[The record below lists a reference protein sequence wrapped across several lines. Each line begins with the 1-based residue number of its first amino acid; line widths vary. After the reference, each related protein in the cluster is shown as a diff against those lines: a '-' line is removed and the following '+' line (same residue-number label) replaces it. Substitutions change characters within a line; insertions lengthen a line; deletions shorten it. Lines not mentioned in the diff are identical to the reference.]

1 MKLIDLTGQR
11 FSRLTVIQ
19 RTTSKSYPS
28 GGASVMYL
36 CRCDCG
42 NSKTVAAT
50 NLRNGNVRSCGCLQ
64 KETRSKTHTK
74 HGASHHRLHNTWTN
88 MKQRCYNAKKE
99 DYPNYGGRGIAVCEE
114 WRDNFQAFRDWAL
127 ANGYREDLTIDRI
140 DVNGN
145 YSPSNC
151 RWATRMEQRHNRR
164 DTLTEGR
171 KENG

>member
-1 MKLIDLTGQR
+1 
-11 FSRLTVIQ
+11 
-19 RTTSKSYPS
+19 
-28 GGASVMYL
+28 
-36 CRCDCG
+36 
-42 NSKTVAAT
+42 
-50 NLRNGNVRSCGCLQ
+50 
-64 KETRSKTHTK
+64 
-74 HGASHHRLHNTWTN
+74 